1 MTLYAKEDVP
11 FVKNVANVIAASEKL
26 QKGGKAEGQ
35 GVQQWL
41 LDALPKPTKREKQE
55 LKKRGVVSRNISSGE
70 GSAKSRISTKS
81 GYERKVE
88 NNRRGAIE
96 GAKMRKQMELEGG
109 GQVVK
114 DADDFGGFDD

>member
-1 MTLYAKEDVP
+1 LYAKEDVP

-26 QKGGKAEGQ
+26 QKGVKVEGQ

-70 GSAKSRISTKS
+70 GSARSRISTKS

-96 GAKMRKQMELEGG
+96 GAKMRKQVELEGG
-109 GQVVK
+109 GQVSK
-114 DADDFGGFDD
+114 DEGDDFGGFDD